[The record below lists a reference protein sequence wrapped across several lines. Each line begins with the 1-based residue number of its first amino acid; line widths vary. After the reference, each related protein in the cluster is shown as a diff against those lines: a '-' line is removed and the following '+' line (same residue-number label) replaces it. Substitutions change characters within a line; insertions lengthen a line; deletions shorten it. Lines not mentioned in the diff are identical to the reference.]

1 MVCFTASENR
11 IFWSTPEP
19 NNSFEN
25 LAMKRIHPN
34 TLTAYSS
41 IEFLTVELRFE
52 EQRGVKQARGE
63 KDHSRWRKQHVLRP
77 CGGQLHN
84 VSYKR
89 KESWWGWS
97 RVRGQREYRA

>member
-11 IFWSTPEP
+11 IFWSTPEL

-41 IEFLTVELRFE
+41 IEFFMVELRFQ
-52 EQRGVKQARGE
+52 EQIGVKQARGE
-63 KDHSRWRKQHVLRP
+63 KDRSR
-77 CGGQLHN
+77 
-84 VSYKR
+84 
-89 KESWWGWS
+89 
-97 RVRGQREYRA
+97 